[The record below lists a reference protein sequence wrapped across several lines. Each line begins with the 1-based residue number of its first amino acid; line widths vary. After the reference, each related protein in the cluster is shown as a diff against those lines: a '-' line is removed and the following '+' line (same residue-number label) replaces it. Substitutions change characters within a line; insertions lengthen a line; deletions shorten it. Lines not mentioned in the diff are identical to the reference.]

1 MTRFTQQLMQKSP
14 RQRGFTMIELLVV
27 ATIIVVLTTI
37 GLVSYS
43 QALQNGRNAKRKADL
58 EVVRQGLVLFRADN
72 GYYPNT
78 DMAGL
83 QSILGTTYISS
94 FPVDPKATTNA
105 LFSYSYTPGTCSG
118 SSPVKCQ
125 TFTLGAVLEVGGS
138 VSNYSVANP

>member
-1 MTRFTQQLMQKSP
+1 MTRFTQRLIQKLQ
-14 RQRGFTMIELLVV
+14 RQQGFTMIELLVV

-43 QALQNGRNAKRKADL
+43 QALQNGRNAKRKSDL
-58 EVVRQGLVLFRADN
+58 EVLRQGLVLFRADN

-83 QSILGTTYISS
+83 QSTLGTTYISS
-94 FPVDPKATTNA
+94 FPVDPKATQNSAFT
-105 LFSYSYTPGTCSG
+105 YSYTPGTCSG
-118 SSPVKCQ
+118 SGPVKCQ

-138 VSNYSVANP
+138 TMNYTTTNP